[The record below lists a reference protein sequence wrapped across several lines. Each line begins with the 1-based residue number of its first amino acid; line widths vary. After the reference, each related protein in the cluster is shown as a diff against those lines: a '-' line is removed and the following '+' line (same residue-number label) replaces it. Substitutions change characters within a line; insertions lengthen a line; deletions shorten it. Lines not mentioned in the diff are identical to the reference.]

1 VKREIKVD
9 GRRLT
14 FEVCGADDGVPIF
27 LLHGT
32 PGSRRGPRP
41 RSPVLYQMGVKLISY
56 DRPGYGESDPLPGRT
71 VADAACDVQAIADD
85 LKLEAFGVVG
95 RSGGAPHALA
105 CAARLAAR
113 VVGVVVLVG
122 LAPSDAEHLDWYEG
136 MSPVNEAE
144 HKSTDVSLS
153 ALAESHEPVHMG
165 TLAVS
170 VGLAERAEQIRKD
183 PQSLLHDL
191 REGLSTADFRVVDD
205 ISIRGQLADTY
216 AEALRDGP
224 EGWIEDAVAL
234 RQPWGFDL
242 AKIGQPVLLWHG
254 TEDRFSPIGHAR
266 WLADRLPEAEFWQED
281 GAAHFSAIEALPSA
295 LAWVK
300 KAARRSEGLRVKRVQ
315 QPPVR
320 T

>member
-1 VKREIKVD
+1 VKREIKVG

-14 FEVCGADDGVPIF
+14 FEAWGADDGVPIF

-41 RSPVLYQMGVKLISY
+41 RAPVLYQMGVKLISY
-56 DRPGYGESDPLPGRT
+56 DRPGYGESDPRPGRT
-71 VADAACDVQAIADD
+71 VADAACDVQAIADE
-85 LKLEAFGVVG
+85 LKLNAFGVVG

-105 CAARLAAR
+105 CAAQLAER

-136 MSPVNEAE
+136 MAPVNEAE
-144 HKSTDVSLS
+144 HRSADVSLS
-153 ALAESHEPVHMG
+153 ALAERQAPAQIS
-165 TLAVS
+165 TSAVG
-170 VGLAERAEQIRKD
+170 VGLAERAEQIRRD
-183 PQSLLHDL
+183 PQSLLQDL

-205 ISIRGQLADTY
+205 VSIRRQLADTY

-242 AKIGQPVLLWHG
+242 AKVEQPVMLWHG

-266 WLADRLPEAEFWQED
+266 WLADQLPKAEFWLED

-295 LAWVK
+295 LTWVK
-300 KAARRSEGLRVKRVQ
+300 KAARRSEGLRVQGVQ